1 MNSNLSNAYTEV
13 LVILR
18 NMDNGFYSI
27 PYNVLEILKTECNLK
42 HNFKLLKDVP
52 LRKQKLLNET
62 KLILSFFYK
71 RYWS

>member
-27 PYNVLEILKTECNLK
+27 PYNILEILKNECNLK
-42 HNFKLLKDVP
+42 HNFKLLEDVP
-52 LRKQKLLNET
+52 LGKQKLLNET

-71 RYWS
+71 KYWS